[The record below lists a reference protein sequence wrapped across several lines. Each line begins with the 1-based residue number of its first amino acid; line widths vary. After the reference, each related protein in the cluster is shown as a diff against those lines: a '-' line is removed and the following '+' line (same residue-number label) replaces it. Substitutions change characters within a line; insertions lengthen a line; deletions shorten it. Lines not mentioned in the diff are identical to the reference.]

1 MLAAT
6 STSDMPVRAIGESGL
21 LLSNVKDRWS
31 SFVCDV
37 VVVVAILNVHNFNLV
52 LVLVLFSAALL
63 IDALAC
69 LTCLDVVLEF
79 FFLFFFFL
87 FTFQRIILLLF
98 VIFRPLP
105 LLVLLLVLVLRVVL
119 ILVGILI
126 GVVVVVFLL
135 IFAAMT
141 NYIDLSIVI
150 IVSSCEKRVRMRA
163 RRF

>member
-1 MLAAT
+1 
-6 STSDMPVRAIGESGL
+6 MPVRAIGESGL

-37 VVVVAILNVHNFNLV
+37 VVVVAILNDHNFNLV

-105 LLVLLLVLVLRVVL
+105 LLVLVLRVVLRVVL

-141 NYIDLSIVI
+141 NNIDLNIVI